1 MQRKN
6 KNDLAARRYRD
17 KESEMSAKGI
27 FIVFEGIDGAGK
39 TTQVDLLAQN
49 LASLGREVSLSAEPT
64 TLATGK
70 AIRRALSG
78 EEKKSE
84 CEMAAMFVLDRIAH
98 NINSETGIRAL
109 TERGIDVISDRYY
122 YSSLAYQGTA
132 TDYEWVKAMNINS
145 PEIRRPDLCIYLD
158 LLPEQS
164 LERISRGRE
173 SFEIYE
179 NLEKLTAVRAKFLS
193 VVEDLRRDGESIYVV
208 NAARAA
214 EDIAKEIFEI
224 VKKHI

>member
-1 MQRKN
+1 
-6 KNDLAARRYRD
+6 
-17 KESEMSAKGI
+17 MSAKGK

-39 TTQVDLLAQN
+39 TTQVELLAQN

-64 TLATGK
+64 TLPSGK

-122 YSSLAYQGTA
+122 YSSLAYQGSA
-132 TDYEWVKAMNINS
+132 TDYEWVKSMNRNS

-173 SFEIYE
+173 SVEIYE
-179 NLEKLTAVRAKFLS
+179 NLETLTAVREKFLS

-208 NAARAA
+208 NAARPA
-214 EDIAKEIFEI
+214 EDIANEIFEI

>member
-1 MQRKN
+1 
-6 KNDLAARRYRD
+6 
-17 KESEMSAKGI
+17 MSAKGI

-39 TTQVDLLAQN
+39 TTQVNLLAQN

-64 TLATGK
+64 TLPTGK

>member
-1 MQRKN
+1 
-6 KNDLAARRYRD
+6 
-17 KESEMSAKGI
+17 MSAKGI

-122 YSSLAYQGTA
+122 YSSLAYQGAA

-158 LLPEQS
+158 LLPEES

-173 SFEIYE
+173 SLEIYE

>member
-1 MQRKN
+1 
-6 KNDLAARRYRD
+6 
-17 KESEMSAKGI
+17 MSAKGI

-109 TERGIDVISDRYY
+109 TERGTDVISDRYY

-158 LLPEQS
+158 LLPEES

>member
-1 MQRKN
+1 
-6 KNDLAARRYRD
+6 
-17 KESEMSAKGI
+17 MSAKGI

-98 NINSETGIRAL
+98 NINSEIGIRAL

-132 TDYEWVKAMNINS
+132 TDYEWVKVMNINS

-173 SFEIYE
+173 SLEIYE
-179 NLEKLTAVRAKFLS
+179 NIEKLTAVRAKFLS

>member
-1 MQRKN
+1 
-6 KNDLAARRYRD
+6 
-17 KESEMSAKGI
+17 MSAKGI

-158 LLPEQS
+158 LLPEES

-173 SFEIYE
+173 SLEIYE

-214 EDIAKEIFEI
+214 EDIAKETFEI

>member
-1 MQRKN
+1 
-6 KNDLAARRYRD
+6 
-17 KESEMSAKGI
+17 MSAKGI

-64 TLATGK
+64 TLPTGK

-98 NINSETGIRAL
+98 NINSEIGIRAL

>member
-1 MQRKN
+1 
-6 KNDLAARRYRD
+6 
-17 KESEMSAKGI
+17 MSAKGI

-64 TLATGK
+64 TLDTGK

-98 NINSETGIRAL
+98 NINSEIGIRAL

-158 LLPEQS
+158 LLPEES

>member
-1 MQRKN
+1 
-6 KNDLAARRYRD
+6 
-17 KESEMSAKGI
+17 MSAKGI

-109 TERGIDVISDRYY
+109 TERGPQIPKV
-122 YSSLAYQGTA
+122 
-132 TDYEWVKAMNINS
+132 
-145 PEIRRPDLCIYLD
+145 
-158 LLPEQS
+158 
-164 LERISRGRE
+164 
-173 SFEIYE
+173 
-179 NLEKLTAVRAKFLS
+179 
-193 VVEDLRRDGESIYVV
+193 
-208 NAARAA
+208 
-214 EDIAKEIFEI
+214 
-224 VKKHI
+224 

>member
-1 MQRKN
+1 
-6 KNDLAARRYRD
+6 
-17 KESEMSAKGI
+17 MSAKGI

-39 TTQVDLLAQN
+39 TTQVNLLAQN

-64 TLATGK
+64 TLDTGK

-98 NINSETGIRAL
+98 NINSEIGIRAL

-158 LLPEQS
+158 LLPEES

-173 SFEIYE
+173 SLEIYE

>member
-1 MQRKN
+1 
-6 KNDLAARRYRD
+6 
-17 KESEMSAKGI
+17 MSAKGI

-39 TTQVDLLAQN
+39 TTQVNLLAQN

-98 NINSETGIRAL
+98 NINSEMGIRAL
-109 TERGIDVISDRYY
+109 TERGTDVISDRYY

-132 TDYEWVKAMNINS
+132 TDYEWVKTMNINS

-173 SFEIYE
+173 SLEIYE

>member
-1 MQRKN
+1 
-6 KNDLAARRYRD
+6 
-17 KESEMSAKGI
+17 MSAKGI

-132 TDYEWVKAMNINS
+132 TDYEWVKTMNINS
-145 PEIRRPDLCIYLD
+145 PEIRRPDLCIYLE

-173 SFEIYE
+173 SLEIYE

-193 VVEDLRRDGESIYVV
+193 VVEDLRCDGESIYVV

>member
-1 MQRKN
+1 
-6 KNDLAARRYRD
+6 
-17 KESEMSAKGI
+17 MSAKGI

-132 TDYEWVKAMNINS
+132 TDYEWVKTMNINS

-173 SFEIYE
+173 SLEIYE

>member
-1 MQRKN
+1 
-6 KNDLAARRYRD
+6 
-17 KESEMSAKGI
+17 MSAKGI

-39 TTQVDLLAQN
+39 TTQVNLLAQN

-98 NINSETGIRAL
+98 NINSEIGIRTL
-109 TERGIDVISDRYY
+109 TERGTDVISDRYY

-132 TDYEWVKAMNINS
+132 TDYEWVKSMNINS

-158 LLPEQS
+158 LLPEES

-173 SFEIYE
+173 TVEIYE

-214 EDIAKEIFEI
+214 EVLQES
-224 VKKHI
+224 

>member
-1 MQRKN
+1 
-6 KNDLAARRYRD
+6 
-17 KESEMSAKGI
+17 MSAKGI

-39 TTQVDLLAQN
+39 TTQVNLLAQN

-158 LLPEQS
+158 LLPEES

>member
-1 MQRKN
+1 
-6 KNDLAARRYRD
+6 
-17 KESEMSAKGI
+17 MSAKGI

-39 TTQVDLLAQN
+39 TTQVNLLAQN

-132 TDYEWVKAMNINS
+132 TDYEWVKTMNIKS

-158 LLPEQS
+158 LLPEES

>member
-1 MQRKN
+1 
-6 KNDLAARRYRD
+6 
-17 KESEMSAKGI
+17 MSAKGI

-98 NINSETGIRAL
+98 NINTETGIRAL

>member
-1 MQRKN
+1 
-6 KNDLAARRYRD
+6 
-17 KESEMSAKGI
+17 MSAKGI

-39 TTQVDLLAQN
+39 TTQVELLAQN

-64 TLATGK
+64 TLPSGK

-122 YSSLAYQGTA
+122 YSSLAYQGSA
-132 TDYEWVKAMNINS
+132 TDYEWVKSMNRNS

-173 SFEIYE
+173 SVEIYE
-179 NLEKLTAVRAKFLS
+179 NLETLTAVREKFLS

>member
-1 MQRKN
+1 
-6 KNDLAARRYRD
+6 
-17 KESEMSAKGI
+17 MSAKGI

-158 LLPEQS
+158 LLPEES

-173 SFEIYE
+173 SLEIYE

>member
-1 MQRKN
+1 
-6 KNDLAARRYRD
+6 
-17 KESEMSAKGI
+17 MSAKGI

-132 TDYEWVKAMNINS
+132 TDYEWVKVMNINS

-173 SFEIYE
+173 SLEIYE

>member
-1 MQRKN
+1 
-6 KNDLAARRYRD
+6 
-17 KESEMSAKGI
+17 MSAKGI

-158 LLPEQS
+158 LLPEES

-173 SFEIYE
+173 SLEIYE
-179 NLEKLTAVRAKFLS
+179 NFEKLTAVRAKFLS

>member
-1 MQRKN
+1 
-6 KNDLAARRYRD
+6 
-17 KESEMSAKGI
+17 MSAKGI

-132 TDYEWVKAMNINS
+132 TDYEWVKTMNINS

-173 SFEIYE
+173 SLEIYE

-193 VVEDLRRDGESIYVV
+193 VVEDLRCDGESIYVV

>member
-1 MQRKN
+1 
-6 KNDLAARRYRD
+6 
-17 KESEMSAKGI
+17 MSAKGI

-109 TERGIDVISDRYY
+109 TEKGIDVISDRYY

-158 LLPEQS
+158 LLPEES

-173 SFEIYE
+173 SLEIYE
-179 NLEKLTAVRAKFLS
+179 NLEKLTTVRAKFLS

>member
-1 MQRKN
+1 
-6 KNDLAARRYRD
+6 
-17 KESEMSAKGI
+17 MSAKGK

-39 TTQVDLLAQN
+39 TTQVELLAQN

-64 TLATGK
+64 TLPSGK
-70 AIRRALSG
+70 AIRRALKG
-78 EEKKSE
+78 EEPKSE

-98 NINSETGIRAL
+98 NINSEIGIRAL

-158 LLPEQS
+158 LLPEES

-179 NLEKLTAVRAKFLS
+179 NIEKLTAVRAKFLS

>member
-1 MQRKN
+1 
-6 KNDLAARRYRD
+6 
-17 KESEMSAKGI
+17 MSAKGI

-122 YSSLAYQGTA
+122 YSSLAYQGAA

-173 SFEIYE
+173 SLEIYE

>member
-1 MQRKN
+1 
-6 KNDLAARRYRD
+6 
-17 KESEMSAKGI
+17 MSAKGI

-39 TTQVDLLAQN
+39 TTQVNLLAQN

-64 TLATGK
+64 TLPTGK

-132 TDYEWVKAMNINS
+132 TDYEWVKGMNINS

-173 SFEIYE
+173 SLEIYE

>member
-1 MQRKN
+1 
-6 KNDLAARRYRD
+6 
-17 KESEMSAKGI
+17 MSAKGI

-98 NINSETGIRAL
+98 NINSEIGIRAL

-158 LLPEQS
+158 LLPEES

-173 SFEIYE
+173 TVEIYE

>member
-1 MQRKN
+1 
-6 KNDLAARRYRD
+6 
-17 KESEMSAKGI
+17 MSAKGI

-132 TDYEWVKAMNINS
+132 TDYEWVKGMNINS

-158 LLPEQS
+158 LLPEES

-173 SFEIYE
+173 SLEIYE

>member
-1 MQRKN
+1 
-6 KNDLAARRYRD
+6 
-17 KESEMSAKGI
+17 MSAKGI

-132 TDYEWVKAMNINS
+132 TDYEWVKVMNINS

-173 SFEIYE
+173 SLEIYE
-179 NLEKLTAVRAKFLS
+179 NIEKLTAVRTKFLS
-193 VVEDLRRDGESIYVV
+193 VVEDLRRDGESIYIV

>member
-1 MQRKN
+1 
-6 KNDLAARRYRD
+6 
-17 KESEMSAKGI
+17 MSAKGK

-39 TTQVDLLAQN
+39 TTQVELLAQN

-78 EEKKSE
+78 EDKKSE

-98 NINSETGIRAL
+98 NINSEIGIRAL

-122 YSSLAYQGTA
+122 YSSLAYQGSA
-132 TDYEWVKAMNINS
+132 TDYEWVKSMNRNS

-173 SFEIYE
+173 SVEIYE
-179 NLEKLTAVRAKFLS
+179 NIETLTAVREKFLS

-208 NAARAA
+208 NAARTA
-214 EDIAKEIFEI
+214 EDIASEIFEI

>member
-1 MQRKN
+1 
-6 KNDLAARRYRD
+6 
-17 KESEMSAKGI
+17 MSAKGI

-98 NINSETGIRAL
+98 NINSEIGIRAL

-158 LLPEQS
+158 LLPEES

>member
-1 MQRKN
+1 
-6 KNDLAARRYRD
+6 
-17 KESEMSAKGI
+17 MSAKGI

-49 LASLGREVSLSAEPT
+49 LASLGREVSLSAEPI

-98 NINSETGIRAL
+98 NINSEIGIRAL

-158 LLPEQS
+158 LLPEES

>member
-1 MQRKN
+1 
-6 KNDLAARRYRD
+6 
-17 KESEMSAKGI
+17 MSAKGI

-132 TDYEWVKAMNINS
+132 TDYEWVKVMNINS

-173 SFEIYE
+173 SLEIYE
-179 NLEKLTAVRAKFLS
+179 NLEKLTTVRAKFLS

>member
-1 MQRKN
+1 
-6 KNDLAARRYRD
+6 
-17 KESEMSAKGI
+17 MSAKGI

-39 TTQVDLLAQN
+39 TTQVNLLAQN

>member
-1 MQRKN
+1 
-6 KNDLAARRYRD
+6 
-17 KESEMSAKGI
+17 MSAKGI

-109 TERGIDVISDRYY
+109 TERGTDVISDRYY

-193 VVEDLRRDGESIYVV
+193 VVEDLRRDGESIYIV

>member
-1 MQRKN
+1 
-6 KNDLAARRYRD
+6 
-17 KESEMSAKGI
+17 MSAKGI

-39 TTQVDLLAQN
+39 TTQVNLLAQN

-158 LLPEQS
+158 LLPEES

-173 SFEIYE
+173 SLEIYE